1 MSPTAASSSTTA
13 SLSVASIGII
23 RGRFML
29 NFVTAFTTEE
39 SKLEIIEE
47 MDFKTASSK
56 AQRLQATKQ
65 LRFVSGYAFRHT
77 ADAEFLPA
85 PSGAAGL
92 RTGLVDMLNSF
103 HSSSPRIVLLFMCA
117 VLVWS
122 PHACYPVPSHP
133 PAP

>member
-23 RGRFML
+23 RGRFIL

-56 AQRLQATKQ
+56 AQRLQATNQ
-65 LRFVSGYAFRHT
+65 LRFVSGYAFMHT
-77 ADAEFLPA
+77 ADPQFLP
-85 PSGAAGL
+85 P
-92 RTGLVDMLNSF
+92 
-103 HSSSPRIVLLFMCA
+103 P
-117 VLVWS
+117 
-122 PHACYPVPSHP
+122 PHP
-133 PAP
+133 PDLRPPLHSILN